1 MSTVAQLIQEARA
14 LVLAGNL
21 DEAEQKTKQA
31 TALKSVEALEA
42 AEAAATKAATEAA
55 RLPMGAVED
64 DTPAPSAESVAI
76 KSWYIKKYGD
86 DASAM
91 DRVMTDLYGS
101 NYRHVAWA
109 KSADFMRYIRT
120 GQYDPKLHRAV
131 VYTPAQVAA
140 AMADGLSVAELKATQ
155 VESQDTLGGYLV
167 PEDVRDQIVQRL
179 VGMTAVRK
187 IAGQMS
193 TTRDRVVMPV
203 GTGGD
208 DRYTGAVRASWV
220 DEAPTA
226 AQSNTNAT
234 FGQVTIPVHT
244 LMANVDVSK
253 NLIEDSAGGSA
264 ILPYLTA
271 QFADAF
277 AIKEDEAFLIGSGAA
292 RPQGI
297 LQDGT
302 TGGPFTY
309 TYGSVTT
316 LNSGGATA
324 LTGDAFRNMP
334 YQIAS
339 QYRNAGCVWI
349 MARGSVRVV
358 KTLKDGAGNYLWADR
373 NQQLQNGEPPKLEGY
388 SIVESEA
395 LASPTTS
402 SGTAYT
408 ANVYPIIFIARG
420 AYQIV
425 DRVGMDVMR
434 YDDSTTGA
442 QNAIR
447 LVARRRLGGQVLSPW
462 AVAVMKVSA

>member
-1 MSTVAQLIQEARA
+1 M
-14 LVLAGNL
+14 
-21 DEAEQKTKQA
+21 
-31 TALKSVEALEA
+31 
-42 AEAAATKAATEAA
+42 
-55 RLPMGAVED
+55 
-64 DTPAPSAESVAI
+64 
-76 KSWYIKKYGD
+76 
-86 DASAM
+86 
-91 DRVMTDLYGS
+91 
-101 NYRHVAWA
+101 
-109 KSADFMRYIRT
+109 
-120 GQYDPKLHRAV
+120 
-131 VYTPAQVAA
+131 
-140 AMADGLSVAELKATQ
+140 
-155 VESQDTLGGYLV
+155 
-167 PEDVRDQIVQRL
+167 QRL
-179 VGMTAVRK
+179 VGMTAIRK
-187 IAGQMS
+187 IAATMS

-208 DRYTGAVRASWV
+208 DRYTGAVRAAWV
-220 DEAPTA
+220 DESPTG

-253 NLIEDSAGGSA
+253 NLLEDSTGASSIMA
-264 ILPYLTA
+264 YLTQ
-271 QFADAF
+271 QFAEAF

-316 LNSGGATA
+316 LTSGNATA

-334 YQIAS
+334 YQLAS

-349 MARGSVRVV
+349 MSRGTVRVV
-358 KTLKDGAGNYLWADR
+358 KTLKDGSGAYLWADR
-373 NQQLQNGEPPKLEGY
+373 QQQLQNGEPPKLEGY
-388 SIVESEA
+388 SILESEA
-395 LASPTTS
+395 LASPTSS

-434 YDDSTTGA
+434 YDDATTGV

-447 LVARRRLGGQVLSPW
+447 LVARRRLGGQVLAPW
-462 AVAVMKVSA
+462 AVATMKVSA